1 MKINSYNISVIIPV
15 YNSEASLSEL
25 CGRLNT
31 VLAEITDKYEIILV
45 NDDSQDS
52 SGDVISQ
59 LSKKNERINGIHLMK
74 NYGQHNALLCG
85 IRDAKYELVVT
96 LDDDLQNPPEEIP
109 KMLDKLGQGYDVVY
123 GLPEKEQHGLF
134 RDLASK
140 ISKITLKT
148 VMGAESASHVS
159 TFRIFYTQLR
169 EAFKHYSGSFVSID
183 VLLTWG
189 TDRFASTPVKH
200 NPRERGKSNYTLRKL
215 IVHALNMITG
225 FSILPLK
232 IASMIGFV
240 FAFFGFCILVFVIVQ
255 YFLIGTPVQGF
266 PFLASIVAIFSGVQ
280 LLAIGIIGEYLARMY
295 FRSME
300 KPVYAIRKLKNL

>member
-1 MKINSYNISVIIPV
+1 
-15 YNSEASLSEL
+15 
-25 CGRLNT
+25 
-31 VLAEITDKYEIILV
+31 
-45 NDDSQDS
+45 
-52 SGDVISQ
+52 
-59 LSKKNERINGIHLMK
+59 
-74 NYGQHNALLCG
+74 
-85 IRDAKYELVVT
+85 
-96 LDDDLQNPPEEIP
+96 
-109 KMLDKLGQGYDVVY
+109 
-123 GLPEKEQHGLF
+123 
-134 RDLASK
+134 
-140 ISKITLKT
+140 
-148 VMGAESASHVS
+148 MGAESASHVS